1 MASGTALT
9 GPHPWRGWLVDRLA
23 AITVSDEFAGRRW
36 MAEHRHRAV
45 PRVPGEVRRPVSL
58 RR

>member
-1 MASGTALT
+1 
-9 GPHPWRGWLVDRLA
+9 V

-58 RR
+58 RQ